1 MSENKSNSAVLAEF
15 IANGKE
21 FIALAKSIPVADLN
35 KTPIAGEWSP
45 AYVLHHMC
53 DGEMHFATRYL
64 NNLAEVNPDIFPFNE
79 DIYPERLNYAN
90 RDALASLAAV
100 EGVQIAIASILHAV
114 PESDWSRTSK
124 HIDRGPL
131 TLTQLV
137 ETASGHSKSHAGQLQ
152 GLIDAL

>member
-45 AYVLHHMC
+45 AFVLHHMC

-90 RDALASLAAV
+90 RDAIASLAAV
-100 EGVQIAIASILHAV
+100 EGIQIAIASILHAV

-124 HIDRGPL
+124 HIDRGSL